1 MDKIEANSFGSCRN
15 AISSLAGRAVALLSV
30 SRAYLNQVE
39 LSGWLHYTCGLTM
52 VTPDSHLG
60 GE

>member
-1 MDKIEANSFGSCRN
+1 MDKLRQTALVPARV
-15 AISSLAGRAVALLSV
+15 SLAGRVVALLSV

-39 LSGWLHYTCGLTM
+39 LSGWLRYTCGLTM